1 LGNFLFDIPA
11 FRWSPYPL
19 IIVLAVL
26 LGFASAAL
34 LMKRFGIARQTIF
47 YTCLLTLMT
56 TMMISIS
63 ATLRITNEGLRLGFS
78 GIAAGIGMILGIF
91 ISSLIFRDKPVLV
104 LSSFVPAAPL
114 MYGLSKLGCFLA
126 GCCHGKAYQGHFA
139 VAYHNQY
146 EGTYFPV
153 QLVDM
158 AVFILIHILALILV
172 MKMKNKAHA
181 IFIVIFIT
189 LPSRFVLEYF
199 RYTHDGTLISRDQII
214 ILIAAAIAFALLI
227 AGKIIL
233 KPKNA

>member
-11 FRWSPYPL
+11 FRWSPYAPIVILAL
-19 IIVLAVL
+19 I
-26 LGFASAAL
+26 LGFISAAL
-34 LMKRFGIARQTIF
+34 LMRSLGVARQTIF
-47 YTCLLTLMT
+47 YTSLLTFICTLML
-56 TMMISIS
+56 SVS
-63 ATLRITNEGLRLGFS
+63 ATIRITPEGVRAGFS
-78 GIAAGIGMILGIF
+78 GLAAGVAMMIGIL
-91 ISSLIFRDKPVLV
+91 ISSLIFKDKPLLV
-104 LSSFVPAAPL
+104 LASYVPAAPL

-214 ILIAAAIAFALLI
+214 ILIAAAIALALLI

>member
-1 LGNFLFDIPA
+1 MGNFLFDIPA

-126 GCCHGKAYQGHFA
+126 GCCHGKAYHGHFA

>member
-1 LGNFLFDIPA
+1 MSNFLFDIPA

-47 YTCLLTLMT
+47 YTCLLTLTT

-63 ATLRITNEGLRLGFS
+63 ATLRITDEGLRLGFS

-126 GCCHGKAYQGHFA
+126 GCCHGKAYHGHFA

-199 RYTHDGTLISRDQII
+199 RYTHNGTLISRDQII

-227 AGKIIL
+227 AGRIIL

>member
-1 LGNFLFDIPA
+1 MGNFLFDIPA

-126 GCCHGKAYQGHFA
+126 GCCHGKAYHGHFA

-214 ILIAAAIAFALLI
+214 ILIAAAIALALLI

>member
-1 LGNFLFDIPA
+1 MGNFLFDIPA

-78 GIAAGIGMILGIF
+78 GLAAGIGMILGIF

-126 GCCHGKAYQGHFA
+126 GCCHGKAYQGNFA
-139 VAYHNQY
+139 VVYHNQY

>member
-1 LGNFLFDIPA
+1 MGNFLFDIPA

-34 LMKRFGIARQTIF
+34 LMKRFGVARQTIF

-78 GIAAGIGMILGIF
+78 GIVAGVAMILGIF

-126 GCCHGKAYQGHFA
+126 GCCHGKAYHGHFA

-199 RYTHDGTLISRDQII
+199 RYTHNGTLISRDQII

>member
-1 LGNFLFDIPA
+1 MGNFLFDIPA

-34 LMKRFGIARQTIF
+34 LMKKFGIARQTIF

-126 GCCHGKAYQGHFA
+126 GCCHGKAYHGHFA
-139 VAYHNQY
+139 VAYHNLY

>member
-1 LGNFLFDIPA
+1 MGNSLFDIPA

-34 LMKRFGIARQTIF
+34 LMKKFGIARQTIF

-126 GCCHGKAYQGHFA
+126 GCCHGKAYHGHFA

-214 ILIAAAIAFALLI
+214 ILIAAAIALALLI

>member
-1 LGNFLFDIPA
+1 MGNFLFDIPA

-34 LMKRFGIARQTIF
+34 LMKRFGIARQAIF

-63 ATLRITNEGLRLGFS
+63 ATLRISNEGLRLGFS

-126 GCCHGKAYQGHFA
+126 GCCHGKAYHGHFA

-181 IFIVIFIT
+181 IFIIIFIT

>member
-1 LGNFLFDIPA
+1 MGSFLFDIPA

-78 GIAAGIGMILGIF
+78 GIAAGIGMIMGIF

-126 GCCHGKAYQGHFA
+126 GCCHGKAYQGNFA